1 MYYAVVKVGKSLNFV
16 VVKYYKWFF
25 NFVVFYWF
33 IHLYI
38 LLCCEMFNTP
48 DLFHGFVATS
58 IVACFLF
65 LLSYCIVNYN
75 HFHSDLLLNLTYQE
89 KIVPASYFK
98 RCFPRL
104 SSWPCNF
111 YPFHRRSAVARQ
123 PMWTILH
130 VRWWHSH
137 KHCFSQKISGRL
149 GCWYF
154 YSTNFNFTMLP
165 QQRPCRQ
172 WG

>member
-1 MYYAVVKVGKSLNFV
+1 MYYAVVKVGKCPNFV

-25 NFVVFYWF
+25 NFVVFYSF

-48 DLFHGFVATS
+48 DLFHCFVAMS

-65 LLSYCIVNYN
+65 LLSCCIVNYN
-75 HFHSDLLLNLTYQE
+75 HFHSDLLLNLTYQD
-89 KIVPASYFK
+89 KIVSYFK

-111 YPFHRRSAVARQ
+111 YPF
-123 PMWTILH
+123 
-130 VRWWHSH
+130 
-137 KHCFSQKISGRL
+137 
-149 GCWYF
+149 
-154 YSTNFNFTMLP
+154 
-165 QQRPCRQ
+165 
-172 WG
+172 